1 MIEHLTTSVIVVND
15 ALEIVAANAAAE
27 NLLRAGRSTL
37 KRYPLSHWFLD
48 ADLLQQELELA
59 AKSSAT
65 YAGMIRL
72 REESSREVQYVDVRI
87 APYAGGNQQF
97 LIEFTDVT
105 SRRRINRDHTLLSQ
119 HDAGRMM
126 ARQLAHEIKNPL
138 GGLRGAAQLMARQSD
153 SAALK
158 AYTDVI
164 IAEADRL
171 ATLVDSLLGP
181 GEQPRKDPTN
191 IHEILEH
198 VVNLVGAEQGSHI
211 EWSRDY
217 DPSIPLLEL
226 DRDQMVQA
234 VLNLV
239 SNATA
244 AATSDKQIGEIRL
257 RTRAVT
263 NETIGESRH
272 RVIAV
277 VQIEDNGPGIDP
289 DIRESIFY
297 PLITGRPGGTGIG
310 LPLSQE
316 LINRHGGL
324 IEFSSEPGRTVFEIR
339 LPIAMDG
346 AEHE

>member
-1 MIEHLTTSVIVVND
+1 
-15 ALEIVAANAAAE
+15 
-27 NLLRAGRSTL
+27 
-37 KRYPLSHWFLD
+37 
-48 ADLLQQELELA
+48 
-59 AKSSAT
+59 
-65 YAGMIRL
+65 
-72 REESSREVQYVDVRI
+72 
-87 APYAGGNQQF
+87 
-97 LIEFTDVT
+97 
-105 SRRRINRDHTLLSQ
+105 
-119 HDAGRMM
+119 
-126 ARQLAHEIKNPL
+126 
-138 GGLRGAAQLMARQSD
+138 
-153 SAALK
+153 
-158 AYTDVI
+158 
-164 IAEADRL
+164 
-171 ATLVDSLLGP
+171 
-181 GEQPRKDPTN
+181 
-191 IHEILEH
+191 
-198 VVNLVGAEQGSHI
+198 
-211 EWSRDY
+211 
-217 DPSIPLLEL
+217 
-226 DRDQMVQA
+226 MVQA

-289 DIRESIFY
+289 EIRESIFY

-346 AEHE
+346 SEHE

>member
-1 MIEHLTTSVIVVND
+1 MVND

-59 AKSSAT
+59 SKSSAT
-65 YAGMIRL
+65 YAGIIRL

-87 APYAGGNQQF
+87 APYGGGQQQF

-153 SAALK
+153 SVALK

-198 VVNLVGAEQGSHI
+198 VVNLVGAEQGPHI

-289 DIRESIFY
+289 EIRESIFY

-339 LPIAMDG
+339 LPIAIDG
-346 AEHE
+346 SEHE